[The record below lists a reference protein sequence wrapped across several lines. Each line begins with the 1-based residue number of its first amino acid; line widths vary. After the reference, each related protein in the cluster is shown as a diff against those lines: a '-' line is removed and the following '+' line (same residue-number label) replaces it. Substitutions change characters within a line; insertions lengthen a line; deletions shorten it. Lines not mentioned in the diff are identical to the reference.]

1 MAVVGR
7 QVEQQVAQEIAGP
20 SYPQWIETVIDL
32 VENRPTVLVVLLLI
46 AAVWWLVKK
55 LQAKDKI
62 IAGKDDVNSRLTNT
76 LVNLHK
82 DGVPLD
88 EPTQFTIGVKPTRRK
103 TKR

>member
-1 MAVVGR
+1 MAVVGK
-7 QVEQQVAQEIAGP
+7 QIEQQVAQEVAGP

-55 LQAKDKI
+55 LKAKDVT
-62 IAGKDDVNSRLTNT
+62 IARKDDVNSRLTNT

-88 EPTQFTIGVKPTRRK
+88 ESTQFAVGIKPTRRK